1 MDESSSKSSVKK
13 KDLDAII
20 NTVNMAVGAGIA
32 AAIAATSKTNV
43 AEAGRIEK
51 RIEEL
56 NAKFDRLSEQ
66 LKGLQPALP
75 QQQKI
80 EVGAAPKE
88 AEKKENA
95 QQKPQDV
102 IYVRKSSEFSFYN

>member
-1 MDESSSKSSVKK
+1 MDESSSKNSVKK

-32 AAIAATSKTNV
+32 AAIAATNKTTGND
-43 AEAGRIEK
+43 AGRLEK

-66 LKGLQPALP
+66 LKGLQPAMP
-75 QQQKI
+75 QQKI